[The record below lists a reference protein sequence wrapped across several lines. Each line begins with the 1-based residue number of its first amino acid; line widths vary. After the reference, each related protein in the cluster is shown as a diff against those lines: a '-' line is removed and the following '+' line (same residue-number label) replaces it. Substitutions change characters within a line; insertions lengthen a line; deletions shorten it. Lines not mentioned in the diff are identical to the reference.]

1 MTTLSLSWL
10 QRAVGVG
17 FLAVSMSGL
26 VGAAPHSLPRGLA
39 DWTMPVVCVEGV
51 QTFVNNETK
60 TRRVYQVRS
69 WYFGNE
75 EVHVLDGTEPGKT
88 MRVVMHH
95 GDDAGQL
102 TAWSKGDDEGLG
114 QTLMRNRR
122 SRGTLSQFSPLNTL
136 CWTMEAL
143 QGRKQYTMAE
153 VLTSPEGRDCTATLR
168 LEGVAKGVSFRDD
181 SLKVVAFE
189 NGVLRSVL
197 TYVQGNDT
205 SSSTTFEPTLSGT
218 SEYSG
223 HSASFPQLPRQI
235 RQTLRFPYDRVA
247 FEIAWDIERI
257 APIPPG
263 VSAQQVIREMTA
275 GLFKDR
281 WPARAQQVTASRYF
295 GRWGGLGWAVRGG
308 VVVVLVCGVLLWL
321 RRARRV
327 AR

>member
-1 MTTLSLSWL
+1 MTTLSLFRL

-17 FLAVSMSGL
+17 FLAVSLNGL
-26 VGAAPHSLPRGLA
+26 VVAAPQSLPRGLA
-39 DWTMPVVCVEGV
+39 DWTMPVVRVEGV

-75 EVHVLDGTEPGKT
+75 EVHVLDGTETGKT

-95 GDDAGQL
+95 GDEAGQL

-122 SRGTLSQFSPLNTL
+122 SPGTLSQFSPLNTL

-143 QGRKQYTMAE
+143 QGRKQYAVAE
-153 VLTSPEGRDCTATLR
+153 VLTSPDGQDGTATLK
-168 LEGVAKGVSFRDD
+168 LEGVAKGASFRDD
-181 SLKVVAFE
+181 SVKVAAFK

-205 SSSTTFEPTLSGT
+205 STSATFEPTLSGT